1 VAGKLGQLPRRTPLG
16 STPHAAWAN
25 LGLESSLETARSS
38 DAIEWPRSKM
48 SEAPMPVIPDEVVA
62 SVYAE
67 LRRLAA
73 YYMRGE
79 RSGHTLQ
86 PTALVNEAFLRLTQ
100 QRDVHWHNKN
110 QFLGVAASIMRR
122 ILVDHSRRR
131 HAIKRAGCIDA
142 IPFEQAVLPVIERA
156 SDVIALD
163 EALESLATR
172 DPQQARIVELRFFS
186 GLSIEETAD
195 VLGVSPSTI
204 KREWNIAKAW
214 LTREM
219 RATGS

>member
-1 VAGKLGQLPRRTPLG
+1 MSKAPLPP
-16 STPHAAWAN
+16 
-25 LGLESSLETARSS
+25 
-38 DAIEWPRSKM
+38 
-48 SEAPMPVIPDEVVA
+48 IPDEAVA

-73 YYMRGE
+73 FYMRRE

-86 PTALVNEAFLRLTQ
+86 PTALVNEAFLRLIQ
-100 QRDVHWHNKN
+100 QRDVQWNNKH
-110 QFLGVAASIMRR
+110 QFLGVAAPIMRR

-131 HAIKRAGCIDA
+131 QAAKRGGAVDA
-142 IPFEQAVLPVIERA
+142 IPFEQAVLPMIQRA

-163 EALESLATR
+163 DALDALAIR

-195 VLGVSPSTI
+195 VVGVSPSTI
-204 KREWNIAKAW
+204 KREWNFAKAW
-214 LTREM
+214 LAREM
-219 RATGS
+219 RAVGS